1 MGVDLRAL
9 AREVQREKLLSSE
22 VPRFQATVTNN
33 TGIRSTLRNLMRDG
47 IDATGLEGGYR
58 TGLLNLADGINTAAD
73 FAPVIGDAIALED
86 AGRSFNQ
93 GDMLGAV
100 INMVG
105 AVPIVG
111 GLASKAAK
119 GARSTLR
126 DIGEGSSNLYPHA
139 TDFNIDDLKPLISDS
154 LRVNKSQTS
163 GPILVS
169 KGADGKLTIMDG
181 SHRYWEAKDRGE
193 RTVQGYFDPADDA
206 TSRMTLKQSIQAAPE
221 YNRST
226 LRDISPTG
234 SQSSLRGLDP
244 STAARMQRSEEGGFL
259 PETVYTGTSA
269 DIEEFNPKE
278 FGGSVTR
285 AKSAK
290 MGTWFSD
297 NPEVSAGYAKMA
309 SEDMPVQRLVDAS
322 NAAERAGEWDKSH
335 DLMAQAEKLEQ
346 SGELIDGGGQ
356 NIISARIRGNLF
368 EVDVD
373 GATMSDLDDSQLAT
387 WATKAKEEGFD
398 GIKIKNFSD
407 NADYGTYTPATHY
420 LIFDP
425 KNIRSTN
432 AEFDPAKADSA
443 NLLSG
448 IYGRSMSGAA

>member
-181 SHRYWEAKDRGE
+181 LIVIGR
-193 RTVQGYFDPADDA
+193 
-206 TSRMTLKQSIQAAPE
+206 
-221 YNRST
+221 
-226 LRDISPTG
+226 
-234 SQSSLRGLDP
+234 
-244 STAARMQRSEEGGFL
+244 QR
-259 PETVYTGTSA
+259 
-269 DIEEFNPKE
+269 IEEREPSKAIL
-278 FGGSVTR
+278 TLLT
-285 AKSAK
+285 
-290 MGTWFSD
+290 M
-297 NPEVSAGYAKMA
+297 
-309 SEDMPVQRLVDAS
+309 QL
-322 NAAERAGEWDKSH
+322 
-335 DLMAQAEKLEQ
+335 LE
-346 SGELIDGGGQ
+346 
-356 NIISARIRGNLF
+356 
-368 EVDVD
+368 
-373 GATMSDLDDSQLAT
+373 
-387 WATKAKEEGFD
+387 
-398 GIKIKNFSD
+398 
-407 NADYGTYTPATHY
+407 
-420 LIFDP
+420 
-425 KNIRSTN
+425 
-432 AEFDPAKADSA
+432 
-443 NLLSG
+443 
-448 IYGRSMSGAA
+448 

>member
-1 MGVDLRAL
+1 
-9 AREVQREKLLSSE
+9 
-22 VPRFQATVTNN
+22 
-33 TGIRSTLRNLMRDG
+33 
-47 IDATGLEGGYR
+47 
-58 TGLLNLADGINTAAD
+58 
-73 FAPVIGDAIALED
+73 
-86 AGRSFNQ
+86 
-93 GDMLGAV
+93 MLGAV

-226 LRDISPTG
+226 LRDISPAG

-244 STAARMQRSEEGGFL
+244 STAARMSRAEEGGFDTSNPAYRGL
-259 PETVYTGTSA
+259 YGEYDPDKTGNYQMFTSSPEDAGEYGNNVVSA
-269 DIEEFNPKE
+269 YLKKGNNLAIDAGRNNFNSIPISKLPKE
-278 FGGSVTR
+278 VRDNLHPSIGSEARTDDIGY
-285 AKSAK
+285 AAQK
-290 MGTWFSD
+290 
-297 NPEVSAGYAKMA
+297 AGYDSVSINNVFDK
-309 SEDMPVQRLVDAS
+309 AS
-322 NAAERAGEWDKSH
+322 NEIPLKPSSRINDPLDQEML
-335 DLMAQAEKLEQ
+335 DLLDEFDRSGMSKNVPNMAPPVEMPK
-346 SGELIDGGGQ
+346 
-356 NIISARIRGNLF
+356 
-368 EVDVD
+368 
-373 GATMSDLDDSQLAT
+373 
-387 WATKAKEEGFD
+387 
-398 GIKIKNFSD
+398 
-407 NADYGTYTPATHY
+407 DYDPATINI
-420 LIFDP
+420 IFDP